1 MKFKR
6 MVKES
11 YAHPNAD
18 KAIADYR
25 KRADLAEDVDVTLE
39 TINEDA
45 LTEAAIKNGVQ
56 KVDLRRMIL
65 GEETLGDAA
74 RVMEQEKEIVR
85 TKTEIEEALDDLL
98 EESEETS
105 ANGGHGNYPTL
116 LIEGEAGIGKTSV
129 VRQWCTEKGFNFFEY
144 DLRQA
149 SPESFEGIVD
159 SDPEDPF
166 FLIRRISKELLIPLS
181 EPNTIMFLDEY
192 NRARTDIR
200 QKMLG
205 LILNHEMS
213 VPLPYKDFEKCK
225 KFYEPYGEL
234 SKKGTLYFPNLL
246 FVVCAQNPYSVR
258 YNGTY
263 ELDAAESDRMVK
275 LTPEVNHQSV
285 AQYLEK
291 LFGGY
296 VKTAEEKGD
305 TKTAT
310 KNKNRI
316 GMAKALLN
324 DTEFFFDTVT
334 EREKIYDEEGSSGK
348 TLTPRSLEAVLRAC
362 DGTVDGLLKKW
373 DRYCNRRKKSMVQT
387 ILGNYKELQ
396 DEANAAL
403 DGGSESPTFGTKR
416 RPSAE
421 VLRRLAELD

>member
-6 MVKES
+6 IVKES
-11 YAHPNAD
+11 YAHPNAE
-18 KAIADYR
+18 AAVNDYR
-25 KRADLAEDVDVTLE
+25 TRAQLEEGVEVTPE

-56 KVDLRRMIL
+56 KVDLRRMVL

-98 EESEETS
+98 EESEEKRD
-105 ANGGHGNYPTL
+105 NGGHGNFPTL
-116 LIEGEAGIGKTSV
+116 LIEGESGIGKTSIV
-129 VRQWCTEKGFNFFEY
+129 NQWCKRNGFNFFEY

-246 FVVCAQNPYSVR
+246 FVVCAQNPYSIR

-263 ELDAAESDRMVK
+263 ELDTAEIDRMVK
-275 LTPEVNHQSV
+275 KTPEVNHQSLIG
-285 AQYLEK
+285 YFTD
-291 LFGGY
+291 LFEGQA
-296 VKTAEEKGD
+296 KTAEKQGRAD
-305 TKTAT
+305 RVL
-310 KNKNRI
+310 KNKNRL
-316 GMAKALLN
+316 GMAKTLLT
-324 DTEFFFDTVT
+324 DPEFFFDTPA
-334 EREKIYDEEGSSGK
+334 ERDKIYDEEGSSAK
-348 TLTPRSLEAVLRAC
+348 YLTPRSLEFLLTAC
-362 DGTVDGLLKKW
+362 DGTVAGLLRKW
-373 DRYCNRRKKSMVQT
+373 DSYCNKRKKSMVET
-387 ILGNYKELQ
+387 ILGKYTELQ

-403 DGGSESPTFGTKR
+403 DGGSESATFGTKR